1 MKKKILPIIKGP
13 RVEGCRV
20 ALISPRRCIVSGSQ
34 GARDCIFVLSTFLV
48 RVWVC
53 MVHGV
58 AGKVGNKRTSLRTHI
73 LGNRVGQ

>member
-1 MKKKILPIIKGP
+1 MKKKKLPIIKGP
-13 RVEGCRV
+13 HVERCHV
-20 ALISPRRCIVSGSQ
+20 ALISPRWYIVSGSQ

-58 AGKVGNKRTSLRTHI
+58 AGKVGNKRTSLRAHI